1 MSVWFDYI
9 PNVILAVYLLLHL
22 VLLLGLLVNS
32 RKVKRSVYE
41 PSVSVIICAK
51 DEEASIG
58 ACIISLLE
66 LNYPKDKLEVILVND
81 RSEDRTKEIM
91 LEYVNKHKC
100 LKYFEVTS
108 QLGEM
113 KGKTNA
119 LAQSIKQATGEII
132 FTTDAD
138 IEVNKN
144 WIRRMLDHY
153 DPKTGVAAGY
163 SVIVPNGFFYSLQSA
178 DWLYLLSVASG
189 GDGIGIPISCVGNNM
204 SYRKSAY
211 DETGG
216 YEKIRFSITED
227 FLLLQKIHKISS
239 YKRTVFPVDD
249 ETKNITL
256 PCMNL
261 TQLFRQ
267 KKRWALGGMG
277 EFNMGIVVG
286 ILSWL
291 TGAVI
296 LSGWAYMN
304 FQSYLFFFIVK
315 MLFDIVFLF
324 PAVKEFKMYKVYLFM
339 PLFEIYF
346 AVYVLITSVLLAA
359 DRKVIWKDQKI

>member
-1 MSVWFDYI
+1 MTVLSDYI
-9 PNVILAVYLLLHL
+9 PNILLAVYLLLHF
-22 VLLLGLLVNS
+22 LLLIGLLINT
-32 RKVKRSVYE
+32 RKVKRSAYE
-41 PSVSVIICAK
+41 PAVSVVICAK
-51 DEEASIG
+51 DEEASIES
-58 ACIISLLE
+58 CIISLLE
-66 LNYPKDKLEVILVND
+66 LNYPKEKLEVILVND
-81 RSEDRTKEIM
+81 RSADRTKEIM
-91 LEYVNKHKC
+91 LKYVNANKC
-100 LKYFEVTS
+100 LKYLEITS

-119 LAQSIKQATGEII
+119 LAQALKHATGEVI

-144 WIRRMLDHY
+144 WISRMLDYY
-153 DPKTGVAAGY
+153 DAKTGVAAGY
-163 SVIVPNGFFYSLQSA
+163 SVIVPEGFFYNLQSA

-216 YEKIRFSITED
+216 YEKIKFSITED
-227 FLLLQKIHKISS
+227 FMLLQKIHKDSS
-239 YKRTVFPVDD
+239 FKKTAFPVDD

-256 PCMNL
+256 PCLNL

-277 EFNMGIVVG
+277 KFNMGIVVG

-291 TGAVI
+291 NGAVI
-296 LSGWAYMN
+296 LSGWAFMS

-315 MLFDIVFLF
+315 MIFDSVFLF

-346 AVYVLITSVLLAA
+346 AVYVLITSVLLAL